1 MIVAGVSPAMS
12 TTRGI
17 GVTLPSRA
25 VGAPD
30 AGGAE
35 LVLAV
40 DLGTSGCK
48 CALVTLAGA
57 VEAWAY
63 RAVPLHIDGTSAEQ
77 DPADWWQA
85 FLDAAT
91 QLLRHDPAAR
101 RRIVAVCCS
110 TQGEGTVAV
119 DRAGAPLGR
128 AMVWLDMRGAAAI
141 ARRMRG
147 RFVNVAGYAPGR
159 LWRLLRLT
167 GGAPALS
174 GKDPA
179 GHMAYLQDQDPARY
193 ERTYK
198 FLNVLDYLNLRLT
211 GRFCAT
217 HDSILTSWVTDN
229 RRVLDVRYDERL
241 IAMLG
246 ISADKLPQ
254 IVASTEVLG
263 PLLPEVARLLE
274 LDARTPVVAGAID
287 NSAVAVGTCAVR
299 DFETHLY
306 LGTSSWLGAH
316 LPAMKTD
323 IRNKIAAVPCAIPGR
338 YLAVAMQSAAGANLS
353 FLRDR
358 ILFHPDGLMRDE
370 QRPDVYQALD
380 RIAQGV
386 PPGARGLIYT
396 PWLFGE
402 RTPVDDT
409 CLRAGLL
416 NLSLAHTR
424 EDIIRAFLEGVALNT
439 RWMLEP
445 FVRFTGR
452 RPDAITAVGGAAQS
466 DVWCQILA
474 DVTGYPIRQPEAAI
488 QANARG
494 AAYIA
499 GVGIGALRFD
509 ELPQLQRTHRLYE
522 PAAAHRALYDTRYG
536 TFRELHRRLA
546 PLYRRI
552 NRAAEAVA

>member
-1 MIVAGVSPAMS
+1 MTVAAKS
-12 TTRGI
+12 TRGP
-17 GVTLPSRA
+17 G
-25 VGAPD
+25 
-30 AGGAE
+30 AGGPE

-48 CALVTLAGA
+48 CALVTLTGT

-63 RAVPLHIDGTSAEQ
+63 RPVRLYVDGTSAEQ
-77 DPADWWQA
+77 DPGDWWQA
-85 FLDAAT
+85 FLDAAGE
-91 QLLRHDPAAR
+91 LLMRDPAAR
-101 RRIVAVCCS
+101 RRVVAVCCS

-119 DRAGAPLGR
+119 DRTGTPLGR

-141 ARRMRG
+141 SRRMRG
-147 RFVNVAGYAPGR
+147 PLINVAGYAPGK

-179 GHMAYLQDQDPARY
+179 GHMAYLLDEEPARY

-198 FLNVLDYLNLRLT
+198 FLNVLDFLNLRLT

-217 HDSILTSWVTDN
+217 RDSILTSWVTDN
-229 RRVLDVRYDERL
+229 RRVHDVHYDDRL
-241 IAMLG
+241 IRILG
-246 ISADKLPQ
+246 INADKLPQ

-263 PLLPEVARLLE
+263 PLLPEVARALD
-274 LDARTPVVAGAID
+274 LDAHTPVVAGAID
-287 NSAVAVGTCAVR
+287 NSAVAVGACAMR
-299 DFETHLY
+299 DFDTHLY

-316 LPAMKTD
+316 MPSMKTD
-323 IRNKIAAVPCAIPGR
+323 IRNKIAAVACAIPGR

-358 ILFHPDGLMRDE
+358 VLFHQDGLMGDE
-370 QRPDVYQALD
+370 QRPDVYQMLD
-380 RIAQGV
+380 RIAHGV
-386 PPGARGLIYT
+386 PAGSRGLIYT

-416 NLSLAHTR
+416 NLSLEHSR

-445 FVRFTGR
+445 FVRFTGQ
-452 RPDAITAVGGAAQS
+452 RPAAITAVGGGAQS

-474 DVTGYPIRQPEAAI
+474 DVTGIPIRQPEAPI

-509 ELPQLQRTHRLYE
+509 DIGKLQRTHRVYE
-522 PAAAHRALYDTRYG
+522 PGTAHRALYDERYG
-536 TFRELHRRLA
+536 TFREVHRRLA

-552 NRAAEAVA
+552 NHAGERAT